1 MFNRPSS
8 GRGCRCRLGRKG
20 RARAPRPLRPA
31 RPVPRSPEPQAP
43 EYYGLLRLE
52 IRNPISSGGGLLATA
67 KGQGDAALTP
77 VAVPGGRP
85 RLWPSR
91 GRPGKSGGIWKLPL
105 RRSPLWT
112 PVSRPQHCPAVWGR
126 MLPCWSLP
134 LIPGCTL
141 GLQPLGARSTSTCP
155 PSPSWDNQKYLQT
168 LPYVPWKAKSPCYTG
183 KEVGFLGGGGG
194 GDASDYRDSDRIS
207 ESGLKLSSV
216 MPGKSQNPWAS
227 VSLSLKWEE
236 KQKQMQGVWRSAEVM
251 PPLAL

>member
-1 MFNRPSS
+1 MLFLEMFNRPSS

-91 GRPGKSGGIWKLPL
+91 GRPGKSGGSGSCLCGGA
-105 RRSPLWT
+105 
-112 PVSRPQHCPAVWGR
+112 HCGPR
-126 MLPCWSLP
+126 F
-134 LIPGCTL
+134 PGLSTARLC
-141 GLQPLGARSTSTCP
+141 GAGC
-155 PSPSWDNQKYLQT
+155 
-168 LPYVPWKAKSPCYTG
+168 
-183 KEVGFLGGGGG
+183 FLAGAFHSFQ
-194 GDASDYRDSDRIS
+194 DAH
-207 ESGLKLSSV
+207 L
-216 MPGKSQNPWAS
+216 AS
-227 VSLSLKWEE
+227 NH
-236 KQKQMQGVWRSAEVM
+236 
-251 PPLAL
+251 